1 VTRMKTTV
9 RLLGIGWYV
18 SFCILGGLVGGL
30 WLDTKL
36 GLSPLLTLIG
46 LIVGI
51 TVAVIGMI
59 RMLSAVLSSNSK

>member
-1 VTRMKTTV
+1 MKTTV
-9 RLLGIGWYV
+9 HLLGIGWYV

-30 WLDTKL
+30 WLDVKL
-36 GLSPLLTLIG
+36 GLSPILTLIG

>member
-1 VTRMKTTV
+1 MKTTI

-30 WLDTKL
+30 WLDTRL
-36 GLSPLLTLIG
+36 GLSPILTLIG

-51 TVAVIGMI
+51 TIAAIGML
-59 RMLSAVLSSNSK
+59 RMLSVVLSSNSK